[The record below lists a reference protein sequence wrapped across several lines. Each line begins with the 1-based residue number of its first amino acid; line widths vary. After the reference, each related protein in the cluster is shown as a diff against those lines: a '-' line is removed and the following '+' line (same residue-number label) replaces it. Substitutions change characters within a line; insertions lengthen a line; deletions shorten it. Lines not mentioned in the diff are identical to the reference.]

1 MAYNGKFFP
10 LSSLTQEYIMKDYLS
25 NFDYAERKAMKITS
39 AELVELLQ
47 EDKALLI
54 DIRFKE
60 EFTAWHMGC
69 AINIPLNELP
79 ERLDEIEKD
88 KIVVTAC
95 PHKDRAI
102 LGRVFL
108 TLNGFEAKYLVDGLM
123 GMADALR
130 GDKARLF
137 VEQTKQLEVTH
148 E

>member
-1 MAYNGKFFP
+1 
-10 LSSLTQEYIMKDYLS
+10 MKTYLS

-39 AELVELLQ
+39 EELISLLM
-47 EDKALLI
+47 EGKAQLI

-60 EFTAWHMGC
+60 EFEAWHMRC

-79 ERLDEIEKD
+79 ERLDEIDKN

-108 TLNGFEAKYLVDGLM
+108 TLNGYEAKYLVDGLM
-123 GMADALR
+123 GMADLLR
-130 GDKARLF
+130 GDKAKLF
-137 VEQTKQLEVTH
+137 VEKTMMNK
-148 E
+148 